1 MLPHQPYVANPEL
14 FRYYK
19 DKVGPPRL
27 KKSFSNNKDWLDSWR
42 EKTGLNEIKEED
54 EIRARAAYYALVET
68 LDGFIG
74 KIINSLKENNLYDN
88 TLIIYAS
95 DHGEQIGER
104 DLWWKQTF
112 YEESVKIPLI
122 MSWKDKLPCNERRKQ
137 ILNLVDLTATIVDAG
152 EGMELHNID
161 GKSFLNI
168 AINKKHKSKNET
180 FSEFCMDNSL
190 SWSDTKE
197 PHLSRMI
204 RTDDWKFIYY
214 HGYNNQL
221 FNLKNDPD
229 EMKNLSGLKEYSKIE
244 TKLNE
249 KILKDWKPQ
258 KIKKTIESKINSK
271 KILKAWAQ
279 SVQPSDKYKWETK
292 AEDNWLE

>member
-1 MLPHQPYVANPEL
+1 
-14 FRYYK
+14 
-19 DKVGPPRL
+19 
-27 KKSFSNNKDWLDSWR
+27 
-42 EKTGLNEIKEED
+42 
-54 EIRARAAYYALVET
+54 
-68 LDGFIG
+68 
-74 KIINSLKENNLYDN
+74 
-88 TLIIYAS
+88 
-95 DHGEQIGER
+95 
-104 DLWWKQTF
+104 
-112 YEESVKIPLI
+112 
-122 MSWKDKLPCNERRKQ
+122 
-137 ILNLVDLTATIVDAG
+137 
-152 EGMELHNID
+152 
-161 GKSFLNI
+161 
-168 AINKKHKSKNET
+168 
-180 FSEFCMDNSL
+180 MDNSL

-229 EMKNLSGLKEYSKIE
+229 EMQNLSGLKEYSKIE

-279 SVQPSDKYKWETK
+279 SVQPPDKYKWETK
-292 AEDNWLE
+292 AEDNWLEKNKMKS